1 MKFLVITVGVS
12 CAPIVTS
19 IKDNKPD
26 KIYFLCSVDTETA
39 KGSYRTVAAKGNVCG
54 KDPKN
59 LDEPN
64 ILTLADVAKEGEKYE
79 IIKITDFDDFNGC
92 YRCSLD
98 VLRTIRTEF
107 PDADIIADYTG
118 GTKSMSVGLGA
129 ASMYVDGVTICNVRG
144 TRVDL
149 VKVLDGTQHVSL
161 INVNEGFLQRQLELT
176 DNLSERYDYNGVLSV
191 LDKMVG
197 LKNIPPET
205 DKSIQKRRVHS
216 KGFLSWDCFDHTEAW
231 RLLSHY
237 KKYMVD
243 NIKFLEAVIWS
254 RREIDSNFKE
264 EPIEGLSN
272 TPKGHGYEIVED
284 LLLNSER
291 RASQGRYDDAVGR
304 LYRALELLA
313 QVRLKLEYGIKTGDV
328 DIKKIPQEYRE
339 KYKLEKDTNDGK
351 LKIGLEGSY
360 ELLAIV
366 NNADPLTKEYLNTKN
381 KFIYLLSVRNSSLFA
396 HGFQPITKEEY
407 DKFHTFFKEFF
418 DGFSTGLDAKRYTER
433 CQFPHRLR

>member
-1 MKFLVITVGVS
+1 MKFLVITVGGS

-26 KIYFLCSVDTETA
+26 KIYFLCSVDTETT
-39 KGSYRTVAAKGNVCG
+39 KGSYRTVVTEGNVCG

-98 VLRTIRTEF
+98 VLRTIRNEF
-107 PDADIIADYTG
+107 PDAEIIADYTG

-176 DNLSERYDYNGVLSV
+176 DNLSERYEYNGVLSV

-205 DKSIQKRRVHS
+205 DKLIQKRRFYS

-264 EPIEGLSN
+264 KPIEGLSN
-272 TPKGHGYEIVED
+272 TPKGHGYEIIED
-284 LLLNSER
+284 ILLNSER
-291 RASQGRYDDAVGR
+291 RALQGRYDDAVGR

-328 DIKKIPQEYRE
+328 DIKKIPREYRE
-339 KYKLEKDTNDGK
+339 KYELEKDTNDGK

-366 NNADPLTKEYLNTKN
+366 NNTDPLTKAYLNTKN
-381 KFIYLLSVRNSSLFA
+381 EFIDRLRVRNSSLFA

-407 DKFHTFFKEFF
+407 DKFHTFLKEFF
-418 DGFSTGLDAKRYTER
+418 DGFSAGLDAKRYAER